1 MSTMK
6 ALVMGG
12 SRGIGR
18 AIADSL
24 SDAGITVC
32 AVSSRDVDTSDMRS
46 VRDFA
51 ERHSGDDVG
60 SGIDILVLNTGG
72 PPPKTFAEA
81 TEDDWM
87 KYHNQ
92 LFLGF
97 CTILRKIRINDG
109 GYIFLISSSVIK
121 EPDPRLVISAAY
133 RAAFAQVLKVQSRTE
148 YAERDIS
155 CVTIAPGPINTDR
168 TRELVDDIEGFKSQL
183 PMKRLGEPREIGE
196 FVAAIVSRRI
206 KYLSGAVINF
216 DGAGSHHV
224 F

>member
-1 MSTMK
+1 MD

-18 AIADSL
+18 AIADAL
-24 SDAGITVC
+24 SDAGVNVY
-32 AVSSRDVDTSDMRS
+32 AASRRDVDTSDLQS
-46 VRDFA
+46 AKEFA
-51 ERHSGDDVG
+51 EAHGATDV
-60 SGIDILVLNTGG
+60 LVLNTGG

-81 TEDDWM
+81 TEQDWQ

-97 CTILRKIRINDG
+97 CTILQNVRVSNG

-121 EPDPRLVISAAY
+121 EPDPKLVISAAY

-148 YAERDIS
+148 YAERNVS
-155 CVTIAPGPINTDR
+155 CITIAPGPINTDR

-183 PMKRLGEPREIGE
+183 PMRRLGEPREIGE